1 MKKKIFISLGLAA
14 LIIFISFE
22 IAHASTTPVS
32 SGKIF
37 GGKIVQ
43 TKSIEIQKL
52 ESTGYTCHVMGS
64 TITIKPVGPYPT
76 SYMIP
81 SFFKSKTNTTLRTGQ
96 WIIGKY
102 TGDKDTITCTKQC
115 GETLCVST
123 VTLDIVSLFGTSK

>member
-1 MKKKIFISLGLAA
+1 MVGFVTLLLLTSIKVTYA
-14 LIIFISFE
+14 
-22 IAHASTTPVS
+22 S
-32 SGKIF
+32 SGRFF

-81 SFFKSKTNTTLRTGQ
+81 SFIKSKTNTSNL
-96 WIIGKY
+96 
-102 TGDKDTITCTKQC
+102 
-115 GETLCVST
+115 
-123 VTLDIVSLFGTSK
+123 